1 MASMLASTSFALVT
15 VTATTG
21 PEVLLKT
28 AIISFS
34 EILRRHSTRLSPRV
48 SDVPLHRRGPI
59 VAVAHADDTHDGG

>member
-1 MASMLASTSFALVT
+1 MLVSTSFALVT
-15 VTATTG
+15 VTSTTG

-34 EILRRHSTRLSPRV
+34 EILRRHSTHLSPRV
-48 SDVPLHRRGPI
+48 SDVPLHRREPI

>member
-1 MASMLASTSFALVT
+1 MLASTSFALVT

-48 SDVPLHRRGPI
+48 SDVPLRPI